1 MALQKDMVSKKKG
14 DSGKNK
20 PKLKI
25 NRIKA
30 VLLEEEVTQ
39 TELAQRVGLSKNSIK
54 IICNNQGQPTLEHLR
69 DIALALGVNIQN
81 LLIPTPD
88 KSKNEKV

>member
-1 MALQKDMVSKKKG
+1 MALQTDMVSKKKG
-14 DSGKNK
+14 DIGKNK
-20 PKLKI
+20 PKVKI

-88 KSKNEKV
+88 RPKSDK

>member
-1 MALQKDMVSKKKG
+1 MAVTKKK
-14 DSGKNK
+14 SEPGKTK

-25 NRIKA
+25 NRVKA
-30 VLLEEEVTQ
+30 VLLELEVTQ
-39 TELAQRVGLSKNSIK
+39 TELAERVGLSKNSIK

-69 DIALALGVNIQN
+69 DIAIALGVNIQT

-88 KSKNEKV
+88 KPKRDKD

>member
-1 MALQKDMVSKKKG
+1 MVTKKKG
-14 DSGKNK
+14 DPGKNRLK
-20 PKLKI
+20 IKI
-25 NRIKA
+25 NRVKA
-30 VLLEEEVTQ
+30 VLLEQEVTQ

-69 DIALALGVNIQN
+69 DIAFALGVNIQT

-88 KSKNEKV
+88 KSKAEG